1 MESSVNSMQV
11 SEKITGNV
19 ARSVNPHGLKRMMAQ
34 QIETVRQRGTYA
46 GAKRVLILGG
56 SASYGLGSRLTAA
69 FGQGAATI
77 SVGYARP
84 PQDNFLGAAGWWNQ
98 VYFKQAAE
106 RAGLVAQNFNANA
119 FLSSTKQLVIDYIR
133 QRLDGPID
141 LLVYSVAAPKRINP
155 ENSDEVWRSVIKPIG
170 EPVTDLSVDL
180 EHERLVTQTLA
191 PATPE
196 EVAATTHVMG
206 GEDWELWVRAL
217 KAAGVL
223 APNCKTILFSYEGP
237 ATTAA
242 IYHDGTLGQA
252 KRAAEA
258 SARRLQAMLAP
269 TGGEALISVN
279 RSATTKAS
287 AVIPGFS
294 RYCLALLQAEQG
306 SGTHETTVEHQD
318 RLFRDMVYGEQ
329 RQVDDLGRLRPD
341 TWELSAATQSQ
352 VARILPEI
360 TPETFTPDLPGYQQY
375 RREFRQ
381 LSGFDVPGVSVD
393 FDRVDLNSL
402 VY

>member
-1 MESSVNSMQV
+1 MEGSVTNMQL

-19 ARSVNPHGLKRMMAQ
+19 SRSVNPHGLERMMVQ
-34 QIETVRQRGTYA
+34 QIETVRQRGAYA
-46 GAKRVLILGG
+46 GAKRALILGG

-69 FGQGAATI
+69 FGQGATTI

-84 PQDNFLGAAGWWNQ
+84 PHDDFLGAAGWWNQ

-119 FLSSTKQLVIDYIR
+119 FLNSTKQLVIDYVR

-141 LLVYSVAAPKRINP
+141 LLVYSIAAPKRINP
-155 ENSDEVWRSVIKPIG
+155 EDPDEVWRSVIKPIG
-170 EPVTDLSVDL
+170 APVTDFSVDL
-180 EHERLVTQTLA
+180 EREELVKQTIT

-196 EVAATTHVMG
+196 EIAATIHVMG
-206 GEDWELWVRAL
+206 GEDWELWVTAL
-217 KAAGVL
+217 RSAGVL

-237 ATTAA
+237 TATAA
-242 IYHDGTLGQA
+242 IYRDGTLGRA

-258 SARRLQAMLAP
+258 SARRLQAKLGP

-279 RSATTKAS
+279 RSATTKAV

-294 RYCLALLQAEQG
+294 RYCLALLQAEQVT
-306 SGTHETTVEHQD
+306 GTYETTVEHQD
-318 RLFRDMVYGEQ
+318 RLFRDMVYGRQ
-329 RQVDDLGRLRPD
+329 RQVDELGRLRPD
-341 TWELSAATQSQ
+341 AWELSATTQDQ
-352 VARILPEI
+352 VARILPKI
-360 TPETFTPDLPGYQQY
+360 TPATFTRDLPGYQQY

-381 LSGFDVPGVSVD
+381 LSGFDVPGVTAD
-393 FDRVDLNSL
+393 FDLAELNQWHD
-402 VY
+402 

>member
-1 MESSVNSMQV
+1 MESSVNSMQL

-46 GAKRVLILGG
+46 GAKRALILGG

-69 FGQGAATI
+69 FGQGATTI

-84 PQDNFLGAAGWWNQ
+84 PQDDFLGAAGWWNQ

-119 FLSSTKQLVIDYIR
+119 FLSSTKQLIID
-133 QRLDGPID
+133 
-141 LLVYSVAAPKRINP
+141 P

-170 EPVTDLSVDL
+170 APVTDYSVDL

-217 KAAGVL
+217 KVAGVL

-237 ATTAA
+237 AATAA

-258 SARRLQAMLAP
+258 SARRLQEVLAP

-294 RYCLALLQAEQG
+294 RYCLALLQAEQV

-318 RLFRDMVYGEQ
+318 RLFRDMVYGQQ

-341 TWELSAATQSQ
+341 AWELSAATQGR
-352 VARILPEI
+352 VAQLLPKI
-360 TPETFTPDLPGYQQY
+360 TPATFTPDLPGYQQY

-393 FDRVDLNSL
+393 FDMTEINGL